1 MNDFVM
7 EKLHSERPMNFPDV
21 NSLLKIS
28 LGLIMFTMISFALV
42 YAETIP
48 VDVEGNSFDVEYT
61 VTGMTVDAI
70 ASDVEASSL
79 YLTVTA
85 DSSGILDITFDRFSF
100 DSVFEGLDEEFFIL
114 VDGDFATYS
123 ETETTTQSR
132 TLSIEVPSGTE
143 EVEIIG
149 TIFGDFEPVVVPNTA
164 DDEAAAD
171 AAAAKAAA
179 DAAAAKAAADAAA
192 AKAAAD
198 AAAAKAAADAAAAK
212 AAADAAAA
220 KAAADAA
227 AGQTQPTQCG
237 PGTILQNGSCVLD
250 ERCGPGTIL
259 KDGACILDSTF
270 QSSGSSVGGMGK
282 EMVIGVII
290 AFVAAGTVGVVFA
303 IISKASKSSS

>member
-1 MNDFVM
+1 MNDFGM
-7 EKLHSERPMNFPDV
+7 EKLHSEKSVSLPNV

-28 LGLIMFTMISFALV
+28 FGLIMFTMISFALV

-61 VTGMTVDAI
+61 VTEMTVDAI

-85 DSSGILDITFDRFSF
+85 DSTGMLDITFDRISF
-100 DSVFEGLDEEFFIL
+100 DSLFEGLDEEFFVL
-114 VDGDFATYS
+114 VDGDFAIYS
-123 ETETTTQSR
+123 ETETTAQSR

-149 TIFGDFEPVVVPNTA
+149 TVFGSLEPVVVSDVV

-198 AAAAKAAADAAAAK
+198 ATAAKAAADATAS
-212 AAADAAAA
+212 
-220 KAAADAA
+220 
-227 AGQTQPTQCG
+227 QTQPTQCG
-237 PGTILQNGSCVLD
+237 PGTILQNGVCVLD
-250 ERCGPGTIL
+250 ERCGPGTLL
-259 KDGACILDSTF
+259 KNGVCVLDST
-270 QSSGSSVGGMGK
+270 SVPSGSSVGGTGK
-282 EMVIGVII
+282 EMVIAVVI
-290 AFVAAGTVGVVFA
+290 AFIAAGIVAVVFG
-303 IISKASKSSS
+303 IIFKVSKSSS

>member
-1 MNDFVM
+1 MNNFAM

-28 LGLIMFTMISFALV
+28 FGLIMFTMISFALV

-61 VTGMTVDAI
+61 VTGITVDAI

-85 DSSGILDITFDRFSF
+85 DSSGILNITFDRFSF

-114 VDGDFATYS
+114 VDGDFATYL
-123 ETETTTQSR
+123 ETETTAQSR

-149 TIFGDFEPVVVPNTA
+149 TIFRGYESVIVQDTA

-179 DAAAAKAAADAAA
+179 DAAAAKAAADAV
-192 AKAAAD
+192 
-198 AAAAKAAADAAAAK
+198 AAKAAADAAAAK

-237 PGTILQNGSCVLD
+237 PGTILQNGACVLD

-259 KDGACILDSTF
+259 KDGVCVLDSTST
-270 QSSGSSVGGMGK
+270 SSGSSVQGMGK
-282 EMVIGVII
+282 EMVVGIII

>member
-1 MNDFVM
+1 MV
-7 EKLHSERPMNFPDV
+7 
-21 NSLLKIS
+21 SL
-28 LGLIMFTMISFALV
+28 ALV
-42 YAETIP
+42 YAETIT

-61 VTGMTVDAI
+61 VSGITVDAI
-70 ASDVEASSL
+70 TSDVEASSL

-85 DSSGILDITFDRFSF
+85 DSAGMLDVTFNRISF
-100 DSVFEGLDEEFFIL
+100 DSVFEGLDEEFFVL
-114 VDGDFATYS
+114 VDGDFAIYS

-149 TIFGDFEPVVVPNTA
+149 TVFGSFESVIVSDVI
-164 DDEAAAD
+164 DD

-212 AAADAAAA
+212 AAADAAAS
-220 KAAADAA
+220 
-227 AGQTQPTQCG
+227 QTQSTQCG
-237 PGTILQNGSCVLD
+237 SGTILQNGVCVLD
-250 ERCGPGTIL
+250 ERCGPGTLL
-259 KDGACILDSTF
+259 KDGVCVLDST
-270 QSSGSSVGGMGK
+270 SAPSGSSVGGMGK
-282 EMVIGVII
+282 EMVIAVVI
-290 AFVAAGTVGVVFA
+290 AFVVAGIVAVVSV

>member
-1 MNDFVM
+1 MNDFAR
-7 EKLHSERPMNFPDV
+7 EKLYSERSMNLPDV

-28 LGLIMFTMISFALV
+28 FGLILFTMISFALV

-48 VDVEGNSFDVEYT
+48 VDVEGNSFDVEYN

-100 DSVFEGLDEEFFIL
+100 DSIYEGLDEEFFVL

-123 ETETTTQSR
+123 ETETTAQSR

-149 TIFGDFEPVVVPNTA
+149 TIFGDFEPVVIPNTD

-198 AAAAKAAADAAAAK
+198 AAA
-212 AAADAAAA
+212 
-220 KAAADAA
+220 
-227 AGQTQPTQCG
+227 GPTQSTQCG
-237 PGTILQNGSCVLD
+237 PGTTLQNGVCVLD

-259 KDGACILDSTF
+259 KDDVCVLDSTY
-270 QSSGSSVGGMGK
+270 QSSGSSTGGMGK
-282 EMVIGVII
+282 EMIMGVIV
-290 AFVAAGTVGVVFA
+290 AFVAAGTVGVVFG
-303 IISKASKSSS
+303 IISKASKSND

>member
-1 MNDFVM
+1 MNDFAM

-100 DSVFEGLDEEFFIL
+100 DSIFEGLDEEFFIL

-123 ETETTTQSR
+123 ETETTIQSR

-192 AKAAAD
+192 
-198 AAAAKAAADAAAAK
+198 
-212 AAADAAAA
+212 
-220 KAAADAA
+220 
-227 AGQTQPTQCG
+227 GQTQPTQCG
-237 PGTILQNGSCVLD
+237 PGTILQNGACVLD

-259 KDGACILDSTF
+259 KDGTCVLDST
-270 QSSGSSVGGMGK
+270 SAPSGSSVKGMGK
-282 EMVIGVII
+282 EMVMGVII

>member
-1 MNDFVM
+1 MNDFGM
-7 EKLHSERPMNFPDV
+7 EKLHSEKSVSLPNV

-28 LGLIMFTMISFALV
+28 FGLIMFTMISFALV

-61 VTGMTVDAI
+61 VTEMTVDAI

-85 DSSGILDITFDRFSF
+85 DSTGMLDITFDRISF
-100 DSVFEGLDEEFFIL
+100 DSLFEGLDEEFFVL
-114 VDGDFATYS
+114 VDGDFAIYS
-123 ETETTTQSR
+123 ETETTAQSR

-149 TIFGDFEPVVVPNTA
+149 TVFGSLEPVVVSDVV
-164 DDEAAAD
+164 DDEAAADAAAAKVAAD

-198 AAAAKAAADAAAAK
+198 ATAS
-212 AAADAAAA
+212 
-220 KAAADAA
+220 
-227 AGQTQPTQCG
+227 QTQPTQCG
-237 PGTILQNGSCVLD
+237 PGTILQNGVCVLD
-250 ERCGPGTIL
+250 ERCGPGTLL
-259 KDGACILDSTF
+259 KNGVCVLDST
-270 QSSGSSVGGMGK
+270 SVPSGSSVGGTGK
-282 EMVIGVII
+282 EMVIAVVI
-290 AFVAAGTVGVVFA
+290 AFIAAGIVAVVFG
-303 IISKASKSSS
+303 IIFKVSKSSS

>member
-1 MNDFVM
+1 MNDFTM
-7 EKLHSERPMNFPDV
+7 EKLHSEKPVSLPNV

-28 LGLIMFTMISFALV
+28 FGLILFTMVSLALV
-42 YAETIP
+42 YAETIT

-61 VTGMTVDAI
+61 VSGITVDAI
-70 ASDVEASSL
+70 TSDVEASSL

-85 DSSGILDITFDRFSF
+85 DSAGMLDVTFNRISF
-100 DSVFEGLDEEFFIL
+100 DSVFEGLDEEFFVL
-114 VDGDFATYS
+114 VDGDFAIYS

-149 TIFGDFEPVVVPNTA
+149 TVFGSFESVIVSDVI
-164 DDEAAAD
+164 DD

-198 AAAAKAAADAAAAK
+198 AAAS
-212 AAADAAAA
+212 
-220 KAAADAA
+220 
-227 AGQTQPTQCG
+227 QTQSTQCG
-237 PGTILQNGSCVLD
+237 SGTILQNGVCVLD
-250 ERCGPGTIL
+250 ERCGPGTLL
-259 KDGACILDSTF
+259 KDGVCVLDST
-270 QSSGSSVGGMGK
+270 SAPSGSSVGGMGK
-282 EMVIGVII
+282 EMVIAVVI
-290 AFVAAGTVGVVFA
+290 AFVVAGIVAVVSV

>member
-1 MNDFVM
+1 MNDFGM
-7 EKLHSERPMNFPDV
+7 EKLHSEKSVSLPNV

-28 LGLIMFTMISFALV
+28 FGLIMFTMISFALV

-61 VTGMTVDAI
+61 VTEMTVDAI

-85 DSSGILDITFDRFSF
+85 DSTGMLDITFDRISF
-100 DSVFEGLDEEFFIL
+100 DSLFEGLDEEFFVL
-114 VDGDFATYS
+114 VDGDFAIYS
-123 ETETTTQSR
+123 ETETTAQSR

-149 TIFGDFEPVVVPNTA
+149 TVFGSLEPVVVSDVV
-164 DDEAAAD
+164 DDEAAADAAAAKVAAD

-198 AAAAKAAADAAAAK
+198 AAAAKAAADATAAK
-212 AAADAAAA
+212 HNQLSVDLVQFF
-220 KAAADAA
+220 KMGFVCWMKDVDLELFSKMVYVFLI
-227 AGQTQPTQCG
+227 QHPY
-237 PGTILQNGSCVLD
+237 PLD
-250 ERCGPGTIL
+250 LLWEERVKKWL
-259 KDGACILDSTF
+259 
-270 QSSGSSVGGMGK
+270 
-282 EMVIGVII
+282 
-290 AFVAAGTVGVVFA
+290 
-303 IISKASKSSS
+303 

>member
-1 MNDFVM
+1 MNDFAR
-7 EKLHSERPMNFPDV
+7 EKLYSERSMNLPDV

-28 LGLIMFTMISFALV
+28 FGLILFTMISFALV

-48 VDVEGNSFDVEYT
+48 VDVEGNSFDVEYN

-100 DSVFEGLDEEFFIL
+100 DSIYEGLDEEFFVL

-123 ETETTTQSR
+123 ETETTAQSR

-149 TIFGDFEPVVVPNTA
+149 TIFGDFEPVIIPNTN

-192 AKAAAD
+192 
-198 AAAAKAAADAAAAK
+198 
-212 AAADAAAA
+212 
-220 KAAADAA
+220 
-227 AGQTQPTQCG
+227 GPTQSTQCG
-237 PGTILQNGSCVLD
+237 PGTTLQNGVCVLD

-259 KDGACILDSTF
+259 KDDVCVLDSTY
-270 QSSGSSVGGMGK
+270 QSSGSSTGGMGK
-282 EMVIGVII
+282 EMVMGVII
-290 AFVAAGTVGVVFA
+290 AFVSAGTVGVVFA
-303 IISKASKSSS
+303 IISKVSKSND